1 MCPGNWGN
9 STSHSFQTSSSIACS
24 GCSYDVGRFEIS
36 WFSQAYTHVAETVK
50 VIIDKGTNLTEFS
63 TVPGSTFVLPH
74 SAAANALTVS
84 GSVITTTRGENT
96 YTL

>member
-24 GCSYDVGRFEIS
+24 GCSFNVAGFEIH

-63 TVPGSTFVLPH
+63 TVPGSTFVLPE
-74 SAAANALTVS
+74 SAAADAWTVS
-84 GSVITTTRGENT
+84 GSVITTTLRENT